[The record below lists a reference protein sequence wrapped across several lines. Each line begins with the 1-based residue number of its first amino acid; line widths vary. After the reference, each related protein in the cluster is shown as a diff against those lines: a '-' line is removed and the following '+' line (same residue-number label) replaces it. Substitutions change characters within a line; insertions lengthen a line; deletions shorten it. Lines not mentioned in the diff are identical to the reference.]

1 MLRLIAA
8 ALWLLASCS
17 LPCLAEGLSDQDPA
31 LMTREQW
38 QAHLKGLRERAD
50 VLRLQRRSFAPPP
63 PPLQEELA
71 EQASRR
77 ILEDESLQPGDV
89 ISTNRGLFRFQGS
102 PNRERTPDDFVR
114 IR

>member
-1 MLRLIAA
+1 
-8 ALWLLASCS
+8 
-17 LPCLAEGLSDQDPA
+17 
-31 LMTREQW
+31 MTREQW
-38 QAHLKGLRERAD
+38 QAHLKSLRERAD
-50 VLRLQRRSFAPPP
+50 VLRLQRRSVAPPL

-89 ISTNRGLFRFQGS
+89 VSTSRGLFRFQGS

-114 IR
+114 NPLINSGTESGCRANVDTASGDGG